1 LYHHKVL
8 RAMIEQKTKY
18 ELRRDDIL
26 LGDEYNHMECI
37 LN

>member
-1 LYHHKVL
+1 MK
-8 RAMIEQKTKY
+8 EWKTKY

-26 LGDEYNHMECI
+26 LGDEYKHMECI